1 MIRGK
6 ARATWRFGKR
16 ESQAEAKASGKGL
29 RQSDASHSWEQ
40 EAERGGEVEGLQ
52 RSVGTDGRRL
62 SLLLRARRE
71 PGPRGRGVSR
81 AGEGQNLTS
90 F

>member
-1 MIRGK
+1 MMIRGK

-52 RSVGTDGRRL
+52 RSVGTEEG
-62 SLLLRARRE
+62 S
-71 PGPRGRGVSR
+71 PCYSGRGGSQDQGGGACPEQGR
-81 AGEGQNLTS
+81 DRT
-90 F
+90 